1 MITVNVTDIT
11 ALLIGGDFIR
21 VEAVSVDWVEFI
33 TAPGV
38 RHARGLQV
46 TAVYDGGPHDGDQI
60 VVPLD
65 RIDALRVS

>member
-11 ALLIGGDFIR
+11 ALLIGGEFIR
-21 VEAVSVDWVEFI
+21 VEAVSVDWAEFI
-33 TAPGV
+33 TGPGT

-46 TAVYDGGPHDGDQI
+46 TATYDGGPHDGDQI